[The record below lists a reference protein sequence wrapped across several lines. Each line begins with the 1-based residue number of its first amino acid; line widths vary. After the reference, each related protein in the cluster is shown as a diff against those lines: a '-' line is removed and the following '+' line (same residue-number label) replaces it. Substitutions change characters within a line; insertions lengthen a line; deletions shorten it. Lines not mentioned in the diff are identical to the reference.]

1 MTSGLPMTL
10 SAPERIFALA
20 VARRQQQVRSSR
32 VQRVEQRFGT
42 DGIALLAAGLAW
54 LTIGELIA
62 VGGIA
67 LLPLPGGF
75 AVGYGLLILAMG
87 FGVLTGIR
95 ITQGLQAGRA
105 HRSASD

>member
-1 MTSGLPMTL
+1 MTSGLALTL

-54 LTIGELIA
+54 LTIGELVA
-62 VGGIA
+62 VGGIL
-67 LLPLPGGF
+67 LLPLSDGF
-75 AVGYGLLILAMG
+75 IAGYALLILAMG

-95 ITQGLQAGRA
+95 ITQGLQAGRTFRA
-105 HRSASD
+105 AAD